1 MEEKDFE
8 AKLRSVN
15 EVKFPLVKAAF
26 KGKDG
31 NVYIG
36 MMLIDTGSVDC
47 ILNKSVLSL
56 IDSSLIRED
65 DKRSST
71 LYSQM
76 RIHVKVSISPSRWVM
91 KYSLIFSMSMR
102 R

>member
-1 MEEKDFE
+1 MEEKKFE

-36 MMLIDTGSVDC
+36 MMLMYCNLLIVPLTVFAIVMLHLQ
-47 ILNKSVLSL
+47 ILQEERYLEKAFGTAY
-56 IDSSLIRED
+56 REY
-65 DKRSST
+65 KRHT
-71 LYSQM
+71 FRYLGW
-76 RIHVKVSISPSRWVM
+76 R
-91 KYSLIFSMSMR
+91 
-102 R
+102 

>member
-1 MEEKDFE
+1 MEEKEFE

-65 DKRSST
+65 DKKV
-71 LYSQM
+71 
-76 RIHVKVSISPSRWVM
+76 IHSIQSDENTCQDG
-91 KYSLIFSMSMR
+91 
-102 R
+102 